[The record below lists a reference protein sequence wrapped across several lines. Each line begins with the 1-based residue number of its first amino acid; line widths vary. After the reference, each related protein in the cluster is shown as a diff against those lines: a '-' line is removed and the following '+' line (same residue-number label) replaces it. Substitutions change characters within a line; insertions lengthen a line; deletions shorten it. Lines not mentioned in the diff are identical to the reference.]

1 MNPLAK
7 YYAIKKGR
15 KPGIYEDWEIAKQQ
29 VEGYSGAEYRSFA
42 SREDAIAY
50 LSGEHWQCPESLKD
64 TILACVDGSYKNGVC
79 GSGIVICDQ
88 DGAHEFYF
96 WTDEQ
101 DLVKLRNVASE
112 ILSVLFTI
120 NYAMQK
126 KAKRLI
132 VKHDFENLN
141 KWINGEYDVKCS
153 LTVLYKKLV
162 KDAEAKGL
170 RIEFEKV
177 KAHSRDICNERAD
190 ELAKLATQKNRNVE
204 WRLEVLMGESQSDG
218 SY

>member
-1 MNPLAK
+1 MTK

-15 KPGIYEDWEIAKQQ
+15 KPGIYEDWEVAKQQ

-42 SREDAIAY
+42 SREDAVAY
-50 LSGEHWQCPESLKD
+50 LSGKHWRCPESLKN
-64 TILACVDGSYKNGVC
+64 TILACVDGSYKNSVC
-79 GSGIVICDQ
+79 GSGIVICDG
-88 DGAHEFYF
+88 DGMHEFYF

-120 NYAMQK
+120 DYAMRRR
-126 KAKRLI
+126 AKRLI

-141 KWINGEYDVKCS
+141 KWINSEYDVKHP
-153 LTVLYKKLV
+153 LTVLYKGLV
-162 KDAEAKGL
+162 SKAEANGL

-177 KAHSRDICNERAD
+177 KAHSKDICNERAD
-190 ELAKLATQKNRNVE
+190 ELAKVATERNQNVD
-204 WRLEVLMGESQSDG
+204 WNLEVLMDAFRCDKND
-218 SY
+218 